1 MFLCG
6 AAGGALVSL
15 VTLYRYVQL
24 KSQWPWKVKD
34 GPTIPM
40 WVTVELI
47 RIVLGGGVAWGLAAT
62 GQLGALGA
70 IMVGAGAPAII
81 DKWQLAAPQ
90 VAASAQAEQANPG
103 QVNDGSGSNGVN
115 IAASPSAASEGG
127 V

>member
-1 MFLCG
+1 M
-6 AAGGALVSL
+6 
-15 VTLYRYVQL
+15 TLYRYVQL
-24 KSQWPWKVKD
+24 KNQWPWKVKD

-62 GQLGALGA
+62 DQLGILGA

-81 DKWQLAAPQ
+81 DKWKLAAPQ
-90 VAASAQAEQANPG
+90 VAASVQADQTNPS
-103 QVNDGSGSNGVN
+103 QVTDGGASTGVS
-115 IAASPSAASEGG
+115 IAASPSTASEGG